1 MKAGLCGGRQNKTK
15 LIKVFDFIVIQKKLT
30 LTPSEK
36 HLKIFW
42 EIHGKSLYQVL
53 LSMKLLYQNFPLF
66 ADNVLL
72 HRFDIGFNEY
82 LLLKNNA

>member
-1 MKAGLCGGRQNKTK
+1 MKVGLCGRRKNKTK

-30 LTPSEK
+30 LTPLEK

-53 LSMKLLYQNFPLF
+53 LSMKLLYQNIPLF

-72 HRFDIGFNEY
+72 HRFDIGFNKY

>member
-1 MKAGLCGGRQNKTK
+1 MKVGLCGGRKNNKTYQSFRFYCNSEK
-15 LIKVFDFIVIQKKLT
+15 ADFNPL
-30 LTPSEK
+30 EK

-53 LSMKLLYQNFPLF
+53 LSMKLLYQNIPLF
-66 ADNVLL
+66 VDNVLL
-72 HRFDIGFNEY
+72 HRFNKGFNKY